1 MIRIFDEEVK
11 LDHFPDGTLH
21 LTPEVTEISWENNA
35 IHISWYYE
43 NDGEMAALLFL
54 TKHYQNLGYDVS
66 LYLPY
71 VPNARM
77 DRVKDDDDVF
87 TLKYFAEFINFL
99 KFRKV
104 VILDPHSNVTA
115 ALIDRVK
122 VIDPKQL
129 IEKAIASIK
138 QTTNDELTMF
148 FPDEGA
154 MKRYSDM
161 IGLPYAFGVKRRD
174 WKTGKILGLE
184 VPCDVDRIKGKTI
197 LIIDD
202 ICCKGGTFY
211 HSAKKLK
218 ELGAGKIYLYVTH
231 CESTVFRGELLH
243 EDLIEKLYTT
253 NSIFTKQTQK
263 YAHDIG
269 IMPNNIEVFTV

>member
-1 MIRIFDEEVK
+1 MIKILDEEVK

-21 LTPEVTEISWENNA
+21 LTPDATLISWENNT
-35 IHISWYYE
+35 ISISWYYE

-87 TLKYFAEFINFL
+87 TLKYFAEFLNML
-99 KFRKV
+99 RFRKV
-104 VILDPHSNVTA
+104 VVLDPHSNVTA
-115 ALIDRVK
+115 ALIDRVE
-122 VIDPKQL
+122 VIEPKHL
-129 IEKAIASIK
+129 IEKAIAEIK
-138 QTTNDELTMF
+138 KNTNDDLTMF

-184 VPCDVDRIKGKTI
+184 VPCDVDRINGKTI

-218 ELGAGKIYLYVTH
+218 ELGAEKIYLYVTH
-231 CESTVFRGELLH
+231 CESTVFRGEILH
-243 EDLIEKLYTT
+243 GDLIEKLYTT
-253 NSIFTKQTQK
+253 NSIFLKQAQK

-269 IMPNNIEVFTV
+269 LMPNKIEVFNV